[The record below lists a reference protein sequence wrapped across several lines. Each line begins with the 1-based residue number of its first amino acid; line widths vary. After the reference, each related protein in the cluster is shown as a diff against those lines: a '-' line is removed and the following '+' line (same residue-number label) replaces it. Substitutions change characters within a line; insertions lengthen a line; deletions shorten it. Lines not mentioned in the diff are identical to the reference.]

1 MKRATFLVIPVL
13 LFLFTT
19 PTPSRAQRLGLL
31 EVGGGWTYITS
42 NFGQNGVNA
51 TADYEFTPRVYG
63 VASFDSAW
71 NTSNLGNF
79 VLTPI
84 GQIAIKSHS
93 YNYLFGPRIILKH
106 QKIKKYELNP
116 FVDIQIGGTYL
127 HSAVEQP
134 TTGLRETASDNG
146 FSWLLGGGADYVLS
160 NHWAARAD
168 LGFLRSHLANAGH
181 SQLRLSIGVVYSFQ
195 TRTR

>member
-13 LFLFTT
+13 LFLFT
-19 PTPSRAQRLGLL
+19 TPSRAQRLGLL

-42 NFGQNGVNA
+42 NFGQNGFNVG
-51 TADYEFTPRVYG
+51 ADYAFTPRVLG
-63 VASFDSAW
+63 VATLDSAW

-93 YNYLFGPRIILKH
+93 ENYLFGPRIVLRH
-106 QKIKKYELNP
+106 QKIKQYELMP
-116 FVDIQIGGTYL
+116 FVDVQIGGTYL
-127 HSAVEQP
+127 NSAVEQP

-160 NHWAARAD
+160 NHWAARAN
-168 LGFLRSHLANAGH
+168 LGFLRTHLANAGH
-181 SQLRLSIGVVYSFQ
+181 SQLRLAIGVVYSFQ

>member
-1 MKRATFLVIPVL
+1 MKRATFLLIPVL
-13 LFLFTT
+13 LFLFT
-19 PTPSRAQRLGLL
+19 TPSRAQRLGLL

-42 NFGQNGVNA
+42 NFGQSGVNA
-51 TADYEFTPRVYG
+51 AADYAFTPRVLG
-63 VASFDSAW
+63 VASYDAAW
-71 NTSNLGNF
+71 NTSNLGAF

-84 GQIAIKSHS
+84 GQIAIKSYS

-116 FVDIQIGGTYL
+116 FVDVQIGGSYL

-134 TTGLRETASDNG
+134 TTGAREAAADNG

-160 NHWAARAD
+160 DHWAARGD
-168 LGFLRSHLANAGH
+168 LGFLRTHLANAGH
-181 SQLRLSIGVVYSFQ
+181 SQLRLSLGVVYSFQ
-195 TRTR
+195 KRTR